1 MSKHPKKYVLQM
13 LTQTSNRRLWDV
25 RVLSGILFYLWTQ
38 WFVVQAVL
46 LLLFNKFPYFS
57 IVANEPDVSPI

>member
-1 MSKHPKKYVLQM
+1 MYVCYQVYYF
-13 LTQTSNRRLWDV
+13 SV
-25 RVLSGILFYLWTQ
+25 LFYLWTQ

-57 IVANEPDVSPI
+57 IVANEPDVSLTLLKVNIKH

>member
-1 MSKHPKKYVLQM
+1 MYVCYQVYYF
-13 LTQTSNRRLWDV
+13 SV
-25 RVLSGILFYLWTQ
+25 LFYLWTQ